1 MAAKLGGSGGGKYH
15 VEANAD
21 INVTPFVD
29 IMLVLL
35 IIFMLA
41 SAVATPGVEV
51 KLPIALAAQ
60 SESPPKPM
68 YISIK
73 DDGRVYIGDG
83 ETTYEALGT
92 DLVEQ
97 VGRRDPTKERIFI
110 RADEQTR

>member
-1 MAAKLGGSGGGKYH
+1 
-15 VEANAD
+15 NAE

-35 IIFMLA
+35 IIFMVA

-68 YISIK
+68 YISIQS
-73 DDGRVYIGDG
+73 DGRVFIGDG
-83 ETTYEALGT
+83 ETSYDSLGA
-92 DLVEQ
+92 DLIEQ

-110 RADEQTR
+110 RADEQTRYGDFMQAMNSLQ